1 MSHYFWWYHLYEVKF
16 SIRFTTFSCNVNIF
30 LLWENLD
37 TCVNF
42 KGAVMTGILRLRLLN
57 YLVLSIS
64 LYAKENIFKEHD
76 LCLQS
81 GQRLGTHIPSWVQ
94 KKCYSLSVDPQ
105 LILLNPTN
113 HMPPYP
119 ITLGQEQIQF
129 PKHYIL
135 FPTLDGGHS
144 PST

>member
-16 SIRFTTFSCNVNIF
+16 SICFTTLSSSVNIF
-30 LLWENLD
+30 LLRENLD
-37 TCVNF
+37 TYVNF
-42 KGAVMTGILRLRLLN
+42 KGVVMTGILHLRLLS
-57 YLVLSIS
+57 YWVLSIS

-81 GQRLGTHIPSWVQ
+81 GQRLEMHLPSWVQ
-94 KKCYSLSVDPQ
+94 RKCYSLSLDPQ

-119 ITLGQEQIQF
+119 FTWAQEQIQF

-135 FPTLDGGHS
+135 FPMLNGGHS
-144 PST
+144 PWT